1 MNMNLEFIKWLEQ
14 QTFVH
19 AINTT
24 KVARLEWG
32 FMLDYKKRYPHSIL
46 KMTVI

>member
-1 MNMNLEFIKWLEQ
+1 MNTKFISWLEQ

-24 KVARLEWG
+24 KAAMLEWG
-32 FMLDYKKRYPHSIL
+32 FILYYKKHYPHSVL